1 MMEKKTMR
9 VSCTTL
15 ALAAAFALGAC
26 GPVNRGLESVN
37 QPIVQRTDYVFD
49 VAGADGLSSA
59 EEKRLVDWFDA
70 VHLRYGDRV
79 SIDSRNGDAGTHDAI
94 AAIVARYGILLS
106 ETAPVTQGSDQL
118 SGTRVVVSRSLA
130 DVPNCPD
137 WRRPS
142 QPEFAAS
149 TMSNFGCA
157 TNRNLAAMVA
167 DPADLV
173 QGREINGNDPLTIS
187 RAIKT
192 YREKDPTGKG
202 DLKNDSPG
210 SSGGSS
216 GGH

>member
-9 VSCTTL
+9 ISCTTL
-15 ALAAAFALGAC
+15 AFAAALALGAC
-26 GPVNRGLESVN
+26 GPVNRGVESVN
-37 QPIVQRTDYVFD
+37 QPVVQRTDYVFD

-79 SIDSRNGDAGTHDAI
+79 SIDSRNGDVGTHDAI

-130 DVPNCPD
+130 NVPNCPN
-137 WRRPS
+137 WRRAS

-157 TNRNLAAMVA
+157 TNSNLAAMVA
-167 DPADLV
+167 DPTDLV
-173 QGREINGNDPLTIS
+173 QGREVNGNDPLTIS

-192 YREKDPTGKG
+192 YRDKDPTGKG
-202 DLKNDSPG
+202 DLKSE
-210 SSGGSS
+210 SAKGG
-216 GGH
+216 GN

>member
-15 ALAAAFALGAC
+15 ALAAALALGAC
-26 GPVNRGLESVN
+26 GPVNRGVESVN
-37 QPIVQRTDYVFD
+37 QPVVQRTDYVFD

-79 SIDSRNGDAGTHDAI
+79 SIDSRNGDVGTHDAI

-130 DVPNCPD
+130 SVPNCPN
-137 WRRPS
+137 WRRAS

-157 TNRNLAAMVA
+157 TNSNLAAMIA

-173 QGREINGNDPLTIS
+173 QGREVNGNDPLTIS

-192 YREKDPTGKG
+192 YRDKDPTGKG
-202 DLKNDSPG
+202 DLKHDSPG
-210 SSGGSS
+210 SGGGSS
-216 GGH
+216 GGN

>member
-9 VSCTTL
+9 ISCTTL
-15 ALAAAFALGAC
+15 AFAAALALGAC
-26 GPVNRGLESVN
+26 GPVNRGVESVN
-37 QPIVQRTDYVFD
+37 QPVVQRTDYVFD

-79 SIDSRNGDAGTHDAI
+79 SIDSRNGDVGTHDAI

-130 DVPNCPD
+130 SVPNCPN
-137 WRRPS
+137 WRRAS

-157 TNRNLAAMVA
+157 TNSNLAAMVA

-173 QGREINGNDPLTIS
+173 QGREVNGNDPLTIS

-202 DLKNDSPG
+202 DLKTESAG
-210 SSGGSS
+210 SGGSS

>member
-9 VSCTTL
+9 ISCTTL
-15 ALAAAFALGAC
+15 ALAAALALGAC
-26 GPVNRGLESVN
+26 GPVNRGVESVN
-37 QPIVQRTDYVFD
+37 QPVVQRTDYVFD

-79 SIDSRNGDAGTHDAI
+79 SIDSRNGDVGTHDAI

-130 DVPNCPD
+130 NVPNCPN
-137 WRRPS
+137 WRRAS

-157 TNRNLAAMVA
+157 TNSNLAAMVA
-167 DPADLV
+167 DPTDLV
-173 QGREINGNDPLTIS
+173 QGREVNGNDPLTIS

-202 DLKNDSPG
+202 DLKTESAG
-210 SSGGSS
+210 SGGSS

>member
-9 VSCTTL
+9 ISCTTL
-15 ALAAAFALGAC
+15 AFAAALALGAC
-26 GPVNRGLESVN
+26 GPVNRGVESVN
-37 QPIVQRTDYVFD
+37 QPVVQRTDYVFD

-79 SIDSRNGDAGTHDAI
+79 SIDSRNGDVGTHDAI

-130 DVPNCPD
+130 NVPNCPN
-137 WRRPS
+137 WRRAS

-157 TNRNLAAMVA
+157 TNSNLAAMVA
-167 DPADLV
+167 DPTDLV
-173 QGREINGNDPLTIS
+173 QGREVNGNDPLTIS

-202 DLKNDSPG
+202 DLKTESAG
-210 SSGGSS
+210 SGGSS